1 MNGKSVT
8 VCVLCLLCAAHT
20 RCNVNNDIHMKQNV
34 SGKLSPN
41 DLDKLLK
48 ISLSSSD
55 GEHFSD
61 EQLIDR
67 IFERFGK
74 GDSLSKEGFSNVMQR
89 IKLIY
94 YMSNK
99 TVPDRKFVIGGEN
112 QTEFFDSNEN
122 VKNYGT
128 DMTDHHHHSHIN
140 NDGSKDMAAVWLY
153 ATASI
158 IVISLCGLA
167 GVAVIPVMQQVFYQ
181 HLLQFLVAL
190 AVGTLCGD
198 ALLHLLPHAMLST
211 HSHSHSTVIPAVDN
225 HDINMWRGFVAM
237 VGIVFFYITEKFLA
251 MVASLRKRKQRKPEN
266 GAMVPRV
273 RVMRDSEASSKPA
286 VGEKLCK
293 HKYSSYPYCYGE
305 ITNNTDNLQKNGST
319 DGIDT
324 NLLPKPREENG
335 AANNYDVHLS
345 QKTPT
350 ENAEPDEPHTTKEA
364 DCKEPSNTELV
375 AADDGFTI
383 IIREHETVH
392 HGHSHKHGHVHTAP
406 KSLSSVAWMVVM
418 GDGLHNFAD
427 GVSIGAAFTA
437 NIAGGFSTAL
447 AVFMHELPHE
457 LGDFAVLLKAG
468 MSAKEA
474 VFYNLLSSIL
484 CFVGMCL
491 GVWLGNN
498 EETTQWVFSAAA
510 GMFLYI
516 ALVDMIP
523 ELTSSHTKE
532 LGSLCQCLLQ
542 FAGLSCGVFIML
554 LIALYERDLKTVFN
568 DDF

>member
-8 VCVLCLLCAAHT
+8 ICVLCLLCAAHT
-20 RCNVNNDIHMKQNV
+20 RCNVNNDIHIKHNV
-34 SGKLSPN
+34 SGKLSPT
-41 DLDKLLK
+41 DLDKLLH
-48 ISLSSSD
+48 ISLSSTDS
-55 GEHFSD
+55 ENFSV
-61 EQLIDR
+61 ELVDR
-67 IFERFGK
+67 IFENFGN
-74 GDSLSKEGFSNVMQR
+74 GNSLSKEGFENVMQR
-89 IKLIY
+89 IKLVY

-99 TVPDRKFVIGGEN
+99 TVPDHKIVFGGEN
-112 QTEFFDSNEN
+112 QTDLFASNEN

-128 DMTDHHHHSHIN
+128 DMTDPNHHHHHMHI

-237 VGIVFFYITEKFLA
+237 VGIVFFYMTEKCLA
-251 MVASLRKRKQRKPEN
+251 MVASLRKRIQRKPEN
-266 GAMVPRV
+266 GTVPRV
-273 RVMRDSEASSKPA
+273 RVMRDSESSYKPA
-286 VGEKLCK
+286 VGEKLS
-293 HKYSSYPYCYGE
+293 KYSSYPYCYGE

-319 DGIDT
+319 DGVDS

-335 AANNYDVHLS
+335 AANNYDVRLN
-345 QKTPT
+345 QKAPS
-350 ENAEPDEPHTTKEA
+350 ENAETEETHNTKES
-364 DCKEPSNTELV
+364 DCKEPSNT
-375 AADDGFTI
+375 ADDGFTI
-383 IIREHETVH
+383 IIREHETTH
-392 HGHSHKHGHVHTAP
+392 HGRSHTHGHVHEAP

-427 GVSIGAAFTA
+427 GVSIGAAFSA

-484 CFVGMCL
+484 CFIGMCL
-491 GVWLGNN
+491 GVWLGHN
-498 EETTQWVFSAAA
+498 EEATQWVFSAAA

-523 ELTSSHTKE
+523 ELSSSPTKE
-532 LGSLCQCLLQ
+532 LGSLCQCALQ
-542 FAGLSCGVFIML
+542 FAGLSCGVLIML
-554 LIALYERDLKTVFN
+554 LIAFYERDLKNVFK